1 MSRTPDSLVRAAGNS
16 ERRVIIKLNKL
27 LTITAPSMTPV
38 IEKTPQPEA
47 TLIGA
52 QWAVLGWFS
61 ALLALC
67 YWPVITRLV
76 SQWNTDEDMSHGFF
90 VPILAAYI
98 AWQNRTE
105 FLHTPAKPS
114 WWGAPLAIYAGL
126 QLFLATLGA
135 ELFLARTAIVL
146 SIIGAVWFL
155 GGTERLRVAAFP
167 LFLLFFMVPIPA
179 IIYNQITFP
188 LQLLASRLA
197 EWALMTIGI
206 PVLREGNVLEL
217 AGQKLSVVEAC
228 SGIRSLL
235 SLSFLSLVYGYFFE
249 KKVWMRVILFLATVP
264 IAILANASR
273 VTLTGILSE
282 IKPELAHGFFHSASG
297 WVIFMV
303 ALLILAAFHRIAD
316 RAYRVIDARR

>member
-1 MSRTPDSLVRAAGNS
+1 M
-16 ERRVIIKLNKL
+16 
-27 LTITAPSMTPV
+27 
-38 IEKTPQPEA
+38 
-47 TLIGA
+47 
-52 QWAVLGWFS
+52 GWFG

-67 YWPVITRLV
+67 YWPVLTRLV
-76 SQWNTDEDMSHGFF
+76 SQWNSDEDMGHGFF

-98 AWQNRTE
+98 AWQKRTE
-105 FLHTPAKPS
+105 FLAEPAKPNG
-114 WWGAPLAIYAGL
+114 WGLVLVIYASL
-126 QLFLATLGA
+126 QVFVATLGA
-135 ELFLARTAIVL
+135 ELFLARTAFVL

-155 GGTERLRVAAFP
+155 GGTKRLQVMAFP

-188 LQLLASRLA
+188 LQRLASQA
-197 EWALMTIGI
+197 AAWALMFIGI

-249 KKVWMRVILFLATVP
+249 SKIWMRVLLFVATVP
-264 IAILANASR
+264 IAMLANASR

-282 IKPELAHGFFHSASG
+282 FKPELAHGFFHSASG
-297 WVIFMV
+297 WVIFMA
-303 ALLILAAFHRIAD
+303 ALVLLTSFHQVAD
-316 RAYRVIDARR
+316 RTYKVIRARR